1 MNIKTLLL
9 RLGNEKLIQLID
21 DDLFKVLMLRNK
33 SINNQKNLIEII
45 LKLNSEKKLLSD
57 QKSRNLIIDTLKENE
72 ALIIGRLFNLNT
84 GNIWQSLKNLNL
96 KKKIFMKTF

>member
-9 RLGNEKLIQLID
+9 RLGHEKLIQLID

-33 SINNQKNLIEII
+33 SINNQKLIEII
-45 LKLNSEKKLLSD
+45 LKLNSEKNFYSI
-57 QKSRNLIIDTLKENE
+57 KSRNLIIDTLKENE

-84 GNIWQSLKNLNL
+84 GNIWQSLK
-96 KKKIFMKTF
+96 I

>member
-84 GNIWQSLKNLNL
+84 GNIWQSLKNLNF

>member
-45 LKLNSEKKLLSD
+45 FKLNSEKKLLSD
-57 QKSRNLIIDTLKENE
+57 QKRNLIIDTLKENE

-84 GNIWQSLKNLNL
+84 GNIC
-96 KKKIFMKTF
+96 